1 MAASSF
7 HVYDIWK
14 AEMGTNGGNMS
25 SLTFMMVMVSS
36 GYTPSLANDLSST
49 GHTTYSVSA
58 AAGQL
63 SATPH
68 ALTNAVWGGVGS
80 NTYRFDADDAT
91 FTYSAVTANKYGVIY
106 RKSDGKL
113 VCYAD
118 LETGAANGI
127 EATKVIIQFSS
138 NGIFS
143 VV

>member
-1 MAASSF
+1 MAAGSF
-7 HVYDIWK
+7 NVYDVWK
-14 AEMGTNGGNMS
+14 AEIGKNGGQMS
-25 SLTFMMVMVSS
+25 SVTFMMVMVSS

-58 AAGQL
+58 AAGSL

-68 ALTNAVWGGVGS
+68 ALLNTEWSAVGS
-80 NTYRFDADDAT
+80 NTYRFDATDAT

-113 VCYAD
+113 VCYCD
-118 LETGAANGI
+118 LETGATSGI

-138 NGIFS
+138 NGIFAVS
-143 VV
+143 